1 LKAKAGLKDFRFHD
15 IRHTSITTL
24 CESGASEQIAGHVSN
39 RMLERYSHIRLAA
52 KREAI
57 EALSVNTHQVRE
69 HHEHR
74 ERVNAL
80 NTLNVNMNTEAGEI
94 PS

>member
-1 LKAKAGLKDFRFHD
+1 
-15 IRHTSITTL
+15 
-24 CESGASEQIAGHVSN
+24 
-39 RMLERYSHIRLAA
+39 
-52 KREAI
+52 
-57 EALSVNTHQVRE
+57 VRE